1 MRVHAN
7 LHHDLWDSNARV
19 PAAAG
24 QRDVGSRVPAAA
36 GQRDVGSQEEGEK
49 TFAHTSHNSTL
60 LITQRARLGRPAF
73 PQTHQLY
80 ILCLLAATHA
90 RRQTRDTPQV
100 HA

>member
-60 LITQRARLGRPAF
+60 LITQRARLGRTAV

-80 ILCLLAATHA
+80 MYFCLLCGNA
-90 RRQTRDTPQV
+90 RAKTD
-100 HA
+100 A